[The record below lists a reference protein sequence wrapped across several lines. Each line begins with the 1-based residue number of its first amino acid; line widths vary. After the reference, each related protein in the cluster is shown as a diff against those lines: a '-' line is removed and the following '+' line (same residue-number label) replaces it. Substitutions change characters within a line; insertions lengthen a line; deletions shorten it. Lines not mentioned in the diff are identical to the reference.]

1 MKITAVE
8 EYGLRCLLRVAEG
21 EEDGEPISAQSIA
34 DREGLSVSYTQK
46 LLRILTQGELVE
58 SRRGAHGGFVLA
70 RNVDEITL
78 GDAIRVL
85 GGVFDV
91 EEICERHTGEMKT
104 CAHKCHCT
112 IRPVWSYISRFV
124 IQTLDAISLSDLMRD
139 ERAVARHLA
148 ENVPAAAAGS
158 NHRGTL

>member
-1 MKITAVE
+1 MKITAIE

-21 EEDGEPISAQSIA
+21 EGEPISAQIIA

-46 LLRILTQGELVE
+46 LMRVLTMGELVE

-70 RNVDEITL
+70 RPVDEVTL

-85 GGVFDV
+85 GGVFDID
-91 EEICERHTGEMKT
+91 EICDRHTGEMKS
-104 CAHKCHCT
+104 CANQCHCT

-124 IQTLDAISLSDLMRD
+124 IETLDAITLANLLND
-139 ERAVARHLA
+139 ERAVARHL
-148 ENVPAAAAGS
+148 EESVPPMSTRQG
-158 NHRGTL
+158 NELT